1 MYGSLVI
8 DGTANVSLSQLLAFT
23 VVSGNVH
30 FLRTSLS
37 AFSFFFLN
45 VVGFFYF
52 TFSLKKVPT
61 KKKKKKIGFG
71 VKIWGGKLNSL
82 HFDNYRK
89 KSWSQLPG
97 VEGGLKLGFMCLV
110 KCGMHKNLPLPS
122 MANCSH
128 LLAALF

>member
-37 AFSFFFLN
+37 AFSCFFLN
-45 VVGFFYF
+45 VVGFFLFYF
-52 TFSLKKVPT
+52 FLKKSPHQ
-61 KKKKKKIGFG
+61 KKKIGFG

-89 KSWSQLPG
+89 KSRSQLPG